1 MVDRAATHARIE
13 KLLPR
18 NHPVLALRQ
27 RRDEPIDAARVK
39 LTPYV
44 VVNFTTLAHGVM
56 VAVKTPRRRRDSLQI
71 RGGSQPPMALIV
83 RGGWRKP
90 RSPT

>member
-44 VVNFTTLAHGVM
+44 VVNFTSLAHGAM
-56 VAVKTPRRRRDSLQI
+56 VAVEMPRQGRRVLRI
-71 RGGSQPPMALIV
+71 C
-83 RGGWRKP
+83 
-90 RSPT
+90 